1 MDRSLV
7 VKQQHS
13 LQQQISPTIITTT
26 NSERPW
32 YSLFSVNS
40 YSSILHQPLVS
51 SLGSVFAPSSSSS
64 LERTQNPSW
73 WSTIYRLGTNP
84 STVVQINDN
93 RNDTSNS
100 SLQQPSVPVYVD
112 VMQSASSILDNDSS
126 LSTDSSS
133 VNNGSCVSSLDC
145 SSLISTTST
154 TPPISPVS
162 PCDELMKDQQPKKQ
176 HYPHPCQHLVISML
190 WIWLCGHVV
199 VQVVLVTSQPLSSPT
214 TTNND
219 VQPSINE
226 PVPLTTPRRDS
237 KFEDEV
243 DVKNSLMLV
252 EEKAHVP
259 KVAEPSST
267 WAPFTESDTISRYAA
282 KRPAV
287 ADLWQQHERHL
298 EAYRRSFPIRPT
310 ERRKYWR
317 SQQQPSTSSSMQNGN
332 NDKLMALANETL
344 AYFEN
349 TYANNSSED
358 HHLDDIIHT
367 LRYRAFASSSSTST
381 SITNNTTI

>member
-26 NSERPW
+26 NSERAPW

-40 YSSILHQPLVS
+40 YSSILQQPLVS

-64 LERTQNPSW
+64 FERTQNPSSW
-73 WSTIYRLGTNP
+73 WSSIYRLGTNP

-93 RNDTSNS
+93 RNDSSNN

-112 VMQSASSILDNDSS
+112 VMHSGSSLLDNDSS

-162 PCDELMKDQQPKKQ
+162 PSDELVKDQQHRKQ

-199 VQVVLVTSQPLSSPT
+199 VQVVLVTSQPLLSPT
-214 TTNND
+214 TNNND
-219 VQPSINE
+219 IQQSINE
-226 PVPLTTPRRDS
+226 TVPLTTPRRDS
-237 KFEDEV
+237 KFEDAV
-243 DVKNSLMLV
+243 DVQKSLMLV
-252 EEKAHVP
+252 EENVP
-259 KVAEPSST
+259 KAAEPSST

-287 ADLWQQHERHL
+287 ADLWQQHEQHL

-317 SQQQPSTSSSMQNGN
+317 SQQQPCTSPSMQMGN
-332 NDKLMALANETL
+332 NEKLMALANETL

-349 TYANNSSED
+349 TYANSSSDD

-367 LRYRAFASSSSTST
+367 LRYRAFASSTST
-381 SITNNTTI
+381 SITNTTI